1 MVIQVTI
8 NYEFYILF
16 LLGQYNCFFMLKE
29 SEYDIVIIGAG
40 VIGSALAN
48 RLSKRFQVKIAI
60 VEKEGSVGYHASS
73 RNSGVIHSGFY
84 YRPNSLK
91 AKFCVEGNKQ
101 LQNYCVD
108 NNIPY
113 KKTGTLVVGKTKIDE
128 NNLETLLKRSKENNV
143 QDGRIINEIELRK
156 MEPFTDGKFALY
168 SPMGSIVDSRKLVE
182 SLGFEAKE
190 NGVKILLNQKVI
202 SVKAKDSKIIITTSM
217 TEISAK
223 FVINCAGVY
232 SDKIAKIMGLKLN
245 YQIIPFRGEYFE
257 LPENKSHIVNSM
269 IYPIPDPD
277 LPFLGIH
284 LTKTIENKVIV
295 GPNAVLAPG
304 KEAYRNKD
312 VNFNELMEIL
322 SYGGFWKM
330 LKNNRKRVE
339 EEFIQSLMKTKLL
352 EKVCDLVPK
361 IELNE
366 LIKSYSGIRAQLVDD
381 NGKLVDDLV
390 VKEHENSIHILNA
403 VSPGMTCSMP
413 FADHIIEN
421 YVNKLNFKEK

>member
-1 MVIQVTI
+1 MVIQITI
-8 NYEFYILF
+8 NYEFYNLF

-29 SEYDIVIIGAG
+29 FEYDIVIIGAG

-101 LQNYCVD
+101 LQNYCVV

-128 NNLETLLKRSKENNV
+128 NNLEALLKRSKENNV
-143 QDGRIINEIELRK
+143 QDGRMINEIELRK

-168 SPMGSIVDSRKLVE
+168 SPMGSIVDSSKLVE

>member
-1 MVIQVTI
+1 
-8 NYEFYILF
+8 
-16 LLGQYNCFFMLKE
+16 
-29 SEYDIVIIGAG
+29 
-40 VIGSALAN
+40 
-48 RLSKRFQVKIAI
+48 
-60 VEKEGSVGYHASS
+60 
-73 RNSGVIHSGFY
+73 
-84 YRPNSLK
+84 
-91 AKFCVEGNKQ
+91 
-101 LQNYCVD
+101 
-108 NNIPY
+108 
-113 KKTGTLVVGKTKIDE
+113 
-128 NNLETLLKRSKENNV
+128 
-143 QDGRIINEIELRK
+143 

-168 SPMGSIVDSRKLVE
+168 SPMGSIVDSRRLVK

-202 SVKAKDSKIIITTSM
+202 SIKAKDSKIIITTSM

-223 FVINCAGVY
+223 FVINCAGTY
-232 SDKIAKIMGLKLN
+232 ADNIAKIMGLKLN

>member
-128 NNLETLLKRSKENNV
+128 NNLEALLKRSKENNV

>member
-128 NNLETLLKRSKENNV
+128 NNLEALLKRSKENNV

-223 FVINCAGVY
+223 FVINCAGTY
-232 SDKIAKIMGLKLN
+232 ADNIAKIMGLKLN

>member
-8 NYEFYILF
+8 NYEFYNLF

-128 NNLETLLKRSKENNV
+128 NNLEALLKRSKENNV

-352 EKVCDLVPK
+352 
-361 IELNE
+361 IN
-366 LIKSYSGIRAQLVDD
+366 
-381 NGKLVDDLV
+381 
-390 VKEHENSIHILNA
+390 
-403 VSPGMTCSMP
+403 
-413 FADHIIEN
+413 
-421 YVNKLNFKEK
+421 

>member
-128 NNLETLLKRSKENNV
+128 NNLEALLKRSKENNV

-322 SYGGFWKM
+322 SYRGFWKM

>member
-1 MVIQVTI
+1 MVIQITI
-8 NYEFYILF
+8 NYEFYNLF
-16 LLGQYNCFFMLKE
+16 LLCQYNCFFMLKE

-128 NNLETLLKRSKENNV
+128 NNLEALLKRSKENNV

-202 SVKAKDSKIIITTSM
+202 SIKAKDSKIIITTSM

-304 KEAYRNKD
+304 KEAYRNRD
-312 VNFNELMEIL
+312 VNFNELMEML
-322 SYGGFWKM
+322 SYRGFWKM

>member
-128 NNLETLLKRSKENNV
+128 NNLEALLKRSKENNV

-403 VSPGMTCSMP
+403 VSPGMTCSIP

-421 YVNKLNFKEK
+421 YINKLNFKEK

>member
-1 MVIQVTI
+1 MVIQITI
-8 NYEFYILF
+8 NYEFYNLF
-16 LLGQYNCFFMLKE
+16 LLCQYNCFFMLKE

-128 NNLETLLKRSKENNV
+128 NNLEALLKRSKENNV

>member
-8 NYEFYILF
+8 NYEFYNLF

>member
-8 NYEFYILF
+8 NYEFYNLF

-84 YRPNSLK
+84 YKPNSLK

-128 NNLETLLKRSKENNV
+128 NNLEALLKRSKENNV

>member
-1 MVIQVTI
+1 
-8 NYEFYILF
+8 
-16 LLGQYNCFFMLKE
+16 MLKE

-128 NNLETLLKRSKENNV
+128 NNLEALLKRSKENNV

>member
-8 NYEFYILF
+8 NYEFYNLF

-91 AKFCVEGNKQ
+91 ARFCVEGNKQ
-101 LQNYCVD
+101 LQNYCVV

-113 KKTGTLVVGKTKIDE
+113 KKTGTLVVGKTKTDE
-128 NNLETLLKRSKENNV
+128 NNLEALLKRSKENNV

-168 SPMGSIVDSRKLVE
+168 SPMGSIVDSRRLVE

-202 SVKAKDSKIIITTSM
+202 SIKAKDSKIIITTSM

-232 SDKIAKIMGLKLN
+232 ADNIAKIMGLKLN

-413 FADHIIEN
+413 FADYIIEN

>member
-1 MVIQVTI
+1 
-8 NYEFYILF
+8 
-16 LLGQYNCFFMLKE
+16 MLKDPK
-29 SEYDIVIIGAG
+29 YDIVVIGAG

-60 VEKEGSVGYHASS
+60 IEKEGYIGYHASS

-91 AKFCVEGNKQ
+91 ARFCVEGNKQ
-101 LQNYCVD
+101 LQNYCVVND
-108 NNIPY
+108 IPY
-113 KKTGTLVVGKTKIDE
+113 KKTGTLVVGKTKTDE
-128 NNLETLLKRSKENNV
+128 NNLEALLKRSKENND
-143 QDGRIINEIELRK
+143 QDGRIIDEIELRK
-156 MEPFTDGKFALY
+156 MEPFTNGKFALH
-168 SPMGSIVDSRKLVE
+168 SPMGSIVDSKRLVE
-182 SLGFEAKE
+182 SLGFEAEE
-190 NGVKILLNQKVI
+190 NGVKILLNQKVRSI
-202 SVKAKDSKIIITTSM
+202 KAKDSKSIITTSM

-223 FVINCAGVY
+223 FVINCAGAY
-232 SDKIAKIMGLKLN
+232 ADNIAKMMGLKLN

-269 IYPIPDPD
+269 IYPIPDPE

-284 LTKTIENKVIV
+284 LTKTIDNKVIV

-304 KEAYRNKD
+304 KEAYRNRD
-312 VNFNELMEIL
+312 VNFSELMEML

-403 VSPGMTCSMP
+403 VSPGMTCSIP

-421 YVNKLNFKEK
+421 YINKLNFKEK

>member
-1 MVIQVTI
+1 
-8 NYEFYILF
+8 
-16 LLGQYNCFFMLKE
+16 MLKE
-29 SEYDIVIIGAG
+29 SEYDIIIIGAG

-48 RLSKRFQVKIAI
+48 TLSKRFQIKIAI
-60 VEKEGSVGYHASS
+60 IEKENSIGYHASS

-84 YRPNSLK
+84 YKPNSLK
-91 AKFCVEGNKQ
+91 ARFCVEGNRQ
-101 LQNYCVD
+101 LQNYCVS
-108 NNIPY
+108 NKIPY
-113 KKTGTLVVGKTKIDE
+113 RRTGTLVVGKTQMDE
-128 NNLETLLKRSKENNV
+128 DNLEFLLKRSKKNNV

-156 MEPFTDGKFALY
+156 MEPFTNGKFALY
-168 SPMGSIVDSRKLVE
+168 SPMGSIVDSKRLVE

-190 NGVKILLNQKVI
+190 NGVRILLNQKVKSI
-202 SVKAKDSKIIITTSM
+202 KSKEGKIVITTSLK
-217 TEISAK
+217 EISTK
-223 FVINCAGVY
+223 YVINCAGVY
-232 SDKIAKIMGLKLN
+232 ADNIAKMMGLELN

-257 LPENKSHIVNSM
+257 LPKNKAHIVNSM

-284 LTKTIENKVIV
+284 LTKTIENKIIV

-312 VNFNELMEIL
+312 VNFSELIEIL

-339 EEFIQSLMKTKLL
+339 EEFIQSLIKNKLL

-381 NGKLVDDLV
+381 KGELVDDLV
-390 VKEHENSIHILNA
+390 VKEYENSIHILNA
-403 VSPGMTCSMP
+403 VSPGMTCSIP
-413 FADHIIEN
+413 FAEYIVEN
-421 YVNKLNFKEK
+421 YVNKLNFKKK

>member
-128 NNLETLLKRSKENNV
+128 NNLEALLKRSKENNV

-304 KEAYRNKD
+304 KEAYRNRD
-312 VNFNELMEIL
+312 VNFNELMEML
-322 SYGGFWKM
+322 SYRGFWKM

-413 FADHIIEN
+413 FADYIIEN